1 MPLRTLADALSELV
15 SAVEPGGTEAIP
27 LERAAGRVLARDVSS
42 DVDWPP
48 FDTSAMDGYAVF
60 VGDVEPGAGLP
71 ERAGLVAAGGSPP
84 PPLVRGE
91 VARIMTG
98 APLPPGTEAIVPV
111 ERSRREGGRVAFS
124 ATPTAGAHIRRRGES
139 IRDGQ
144 PLLRRG
150 RRLRAVDVAL
160 AALAGADPIEVFRAP
175 RIAVAVTGDEIVRGR
190 ERPSPGRL
198 RDSNGPMLVAEC
210 AARGW
215 PVRRCAATPDTPE
228 AVAALFAD
236 AGKEEDFLVT
246 TGGVSA
252 GDLDLLPGAAAAA
265 GFEILFHGLAMR
277 PGKPIAFGRRGPL
290 HDADTGGR
298 RRGPVW
304 WIGLPGNP
312 VSAFV
317 GFRAIAEVALGRFE
331 GEPPDSPARVRALL
345 TAPLPATGDRARFF
359 DAECRQSGA
368 ALCATPLSSSGSH
381 DLAALSRANG
391 FVFVPADTP
400 ALEAGAEVDVLLLDA
415 AFAPQLRA

>member
-15 SAVEPGGTEAIP
+15 SAVGPGGTEAVP
-27 LERAAGRVLARDVSS
+27 LERASGRVIAGDVSS

-60 VGDVEPGAGLP
+60 VNDVQPGAGIP
-71 ERAGLVAAGGSPP
+71 ERAGIVAAGGSSP
-84 PPLVRGE
+84 PPLTRGE
-91 VARIMTG
+91 AVRIMTG

-111 ERSRREGGRVAFS
+111 ERSRREAGRVAFS
-124 ATPTAGAHIRRRGES
+124 ATPAAGAHIRRRGES
-139 IRDGQ
+139 IRAGQ
-144 PLLRRG
+144 PLLPRG

-175 RIAVAVTGDEIVRGR
+175 RIAVAVTGDEVVRGR

-215 PVRRCAATPDTPE
+215 PVRRCGPTPDTPE

-236 AGKEEDFLVT
+236 AGTEEDFLVT

-265 GFEILFHGLAMR
+265 GFEILFHGVAMR

-290 HDADTGGR
+290 DDADRDGR

-331 GEPPDSPARVRALL
+331 GEGPESQARVRALL

-381 DLAALSRANG
+381 DLAALARANG
-391 FVFVPADTP
+391 FVFVPAGTP

-415 AFAPQLRA
+415 AFTPQRRA